1 MQTTTNTEAIPAFLD
16 VALAWGKEFA
26 QAAEWN
32 DVSDRMSL
40 ILISPFS
47 TDRLSEFDP
56 TMLDVATYWLILD
69 KNTLT
74 WAPAEVGKELKNG
87 HAVVQQYG
95 PSAAYPNAPE
105 AHVTI
110 LRDDAADKILNSIAS
125 DHRQALEAR
134 WHILRASAIH
144 DPLRRFDQLNKMPH
158 SVDEAELER
167 VIRTLWVSAHA
178 SARGL
183 HLNRDVESDSFSL
196 TAGELAAQ
204 LLRLSFVLEET
215 AYPTPPFLLQALETT
230 HVGRRIGSWIQL
242 LLSGDPVE
250 RSQAQRSTEATLKE
264 VKTVLA
270 ISYRTKHWLNSPAAF
285 PYRTRA
291 QSGE

>member
-1 MQTTTNTEAIPAFLD
+1 MPTTDSTEATPIFLD

-26 QAAEWN
+26 QAADWI
-32 DVSDRMSL
+32 DVADRMSL
-40 ILISPFS
+40 ILLSPLIAGRTSELESS
-47 TDRLSEFDP
+47 T
-56 TMLDVATYWLILD
+56 LDVASYWLIID
-69 KNTLT
+69 RNTLT
-74 WAPAEVGKELKNG
+74 WAPAEIAKELKNG

-105 AHVTI
+105 AHITV
-110 LRDDAADKILNSIAS
+110 LRDDAAEKILSSIAS

-134 WHILRASAIH
+134 WHIQRATSIH
-144 DPLRRFDQLNKMPH
+144 DPLRRFDQLSKMPH

-167 VIRTLWVSAHA
+167 VIRTLWVATHA

-183 HLNRDVESDSFSL
+183 HLNRDTNSDSFSM
-196 TAGELAAQ
+196 TAGELATH

-215 AYPTPPFLLQALETT
+215 AYPTSPYLLQALETT
-230 HVGRRIGSWIQL
+230 HLGRRIGSWISL
-242 LLSGDPVE
+242 LLSANPVE

-264 VKTVLA
+264 VRNILS
-270 ISYRTKHWLNSPAAF
+270 ISYKTKHWLNSPAGF

-291 QSGE
+291 QSGD

>member
-1 MQTTTNTEAIPAFLD
+1 MTSVSSTETTPIFFD

-26 QAAEWN
+26 QSADWS
-32 DVSDRMSL
+32 DVADRMSL
-40 ILISPFS
+40 VLLSPFIS
-47 TDRLSEFDP
+47 SKISQLDP
-56 TMLDVATYWLILD
+56 TVLDIAAYWLIID
-69 KNTLT
+69 RNTLT
-74 WAPAEVGKELKNG
+74 WAPAEVAKELKNG
-87 HAVVQQYG
+87 NAVVQQYG
-95 PSAAYPNAPE
+95 PSAAYPNAPD

-110 LRDDAADKILNSIAS
+110 LRDDAAEKILNSIAS

-134 WHILRASAIH
+134 WHIQRATSIH
-144 DPLRRFDQLNKMPH
+144 DPLRRYDQLSKMPH

-167 VIRTLWVSAHA
+167 VIRTLWVSTHA

-183 HLNRDVESDSFSL
+183 HLNRDIQSDSFSM

-215 AYPTPPFLLQALETT
+215 AYPTPPYLLQALETT
-230 HVGRRIGSWIQL
+230 HLGRRIGSWISL
-242 LLSGDPVE
+242 LLSPDPID

-264 VKTVLA
+264 VRNILS
-270 ISYRTKHWLNSPAAF
+270 ISYRTKQWLNSPAAF

-291 QSGE
+291 QSGD